1 MSRISFGPFSI
12 DATPDWTL
20 STLIL
25 SGPADDAGGPSG
37 LLTTKAVRSFQ
48 QTLVVTME
56 QVAASDTPEK
66 YVERQIK
73 GLKEAGVSRT
83 EAKKPERVKVGG
95 GEGLILEQI
104 VVGPT
109 GERVRQMQLV
119 TMKNGVAFVLI
130 ASHLDGASFDK
141 ARESFEKILLSFQ

>member
-12 DATPDWTL
+12 DATSEWTL

-25 SGPADDAGGPSG
+25 SGPADDGGGPQG
-37 LLTTKAVRSFQ
+37 LLSTKAVRSFQ

-56 QVAASDTPEK
+56 QVAPNDTPEK

-83 EAKKPERVKVGG
+83 EAKKPERVKLAD

-119 TMKNGVAFVLI
+119 TMKGGVAFVLI
-130 ASHLDGASFDK
+130 ASHLDGAAFDK
-141 ARESFEKILLSFQ
+141 ARADFQKLLLSFQ